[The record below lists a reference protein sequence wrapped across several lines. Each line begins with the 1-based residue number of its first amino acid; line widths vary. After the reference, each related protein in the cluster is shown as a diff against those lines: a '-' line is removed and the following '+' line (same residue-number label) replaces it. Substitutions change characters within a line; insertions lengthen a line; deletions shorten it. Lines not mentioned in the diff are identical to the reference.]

1 MRPIVFGVILFFV
14 GMVGW
19 ATFDI
24 LDRIIITIEYFGS
37 LKFPFLIEM
46 FKFIALLSLPIA
58 LALEVLLLLL
68 GKR

>member
-24 LDRIIITIEYFGS
+24 LGKITVEYLGS

-58 LALEVLLLLL
+58 LTLEILLLLL
-68 GKR
+68 GKRY

>member
-1 MRPIVFGVILFFV
+1 MRPIFFGVILFFV
-14 GMVGW
+14 GMIGW

-24 LDRIIITIEYFGS
+24 LSRISIGFLGS

-46 FKFIALLSLPIA
+46 FKFLALLSLPIA
-58 LALEVLLLLL
+58 LTLEILLLLF

>member
-24 LDRIIITIEYFGS
+24 LDRIITIEYFGS
-37 LKFPFLIEM
+37 LRFPFLIDM

-58 LALEVLLLLL
+58 LALEVLLHLL

>member
-58 LALEVLLLLL
+58 LALEVLLHLL